1 MSAKVNLSPA
11 DATSRV
17 NIATFFD
24 TSKTIINVTPTG
36 QWVITPGQ
44 PATAPNVTANPL
56 PEDSAFTIEFEAG
69 REGSS
74 DVAQQFTNLCG
85 GADHMWGIGA
95 SFDSTPSELNFYF
108 GLVLQ
113 LQGVPGQLTI
123 YLAQGSVVSNN
134 GWKRRFPGPDRLS
147 VDRGLPEAEGP
158 IRNRSSTR
166 WECCRTK
173 RRCPTCDPRHH
184 KG

>member
-95 SFDSTPSELNFYF
+95 SFDSTPGELNFYF
-108 GLVLQ
+108 GLLLQ

-134 GWKRRFPGPDRLS
+134 WWIGGDSIQAGQLKYFAG
-147 VDRGLPEAEGP
+147 G
-158 IRNRSSTR
+158 N
-166 WECCRTK
+166 
-173 RRCPTCDPRHH
+173 
-184 KG
+184 